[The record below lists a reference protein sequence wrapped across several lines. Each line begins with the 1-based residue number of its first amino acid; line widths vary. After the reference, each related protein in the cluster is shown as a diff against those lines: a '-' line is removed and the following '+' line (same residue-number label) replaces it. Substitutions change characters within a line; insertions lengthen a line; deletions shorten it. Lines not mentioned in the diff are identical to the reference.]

1 MVRSTRLK
9 GERIRTGRNLRPED
23 KGDRKLEVINCGLK
37 KTTLFSWLPEPIGTG
52 IDDHSA
58 MGNDLKT
65 QNAIS
70 KPPFRAKDISGWI
83 LTIRGHRVMLDADLA
98 KLYGVMTGALNQ
110 AVKRNKGRFPEDFAF
125 RLTAKEKEEV
135 VTKCDNLARLKF
147 SPVLPL
153 AFTEHGAI
161 MAASV
166 LNSQRGIKTSVYVV
180 RAFVRMREALAGH
193 RDLAKHL
200 TELERKYDA
209 QFRMVF
215 DAIRALPGWKR
226 AGLRPGIPK
235 I

>member
-1 MVRSTRLK
+1 MS
-9 GERIRTGRNLRPED
+9 D
-23 KGDRKLEVINCGLK
+23 
-37 KTTLFSWLPEPIGTG
+37 
-52 IDDHSA
+52 
-58 MGNDLKT
+58 DLKS
-65 QNAIS
+65 QSVIS
-70 KPPFRAKDISGWI
+70 KPPLRAEDISRRI
-83 LTIRGHRVMLDADLA
+83 LTIRGQRVMLDADLA
-98 KLYGVMTGALNQ
+98 ELYGVTTGALNQ

-125 RLTAKEKEEV
+125 RLTVEEKEEV

-161 MAASV
+161 M
-166 LNSQRGIKTSVYVV
+166 
-180 RAFVRMREALAGH
+180 
-193 RDLAKHL
+193 
-200 TELERKYDA
+200 LERKYDA